1 MVRLHLFQNKQI
13 VYRYAAV
20 EMRQVEFLVGCARGR
35 HDGHR
40 RWVTMVK
47 GKLRQKGIWK
57 FAKQGQSSRVGY
69 CSSQRRATKKKGK
82 EVIHEKNALIGMKLL
97 G

>member
-1 MVRLHLFQNKQI
+1 
-13 VYRYAAV
+13 
-20 EMRQVEFLVGCARGR
+20 
-35 HDGHR
+35 
-40 RWVTMVK
+40 MVK